1 MGSRTLNSLVPVMY
15 RCTNTPGVSRIIG
28 VKSSTAKRSNN
39 EASLILQ
46 IKWTSSTMPLLP
58 CKTRQ
63 GKTRQEK
70 ERGISDDKRAR
81 FRKRG
86 EQEREW
92 EWEDYWKCESE
103 SILSCVCLSFS
114 SSSHFLSLCQYL
126 CATFSFHLSLH
137 LSSFLSPSIFISLSL
152 CLLLF
157 HHHFSFLNFPNTLS
171 IQLSNSSKLVLTILE
186 SVILAVNSPNT
197 DNNGVTPM
205 PP

>member
-137 LSSFLSPSIFISLSL
+137 LSSFLSPSVF
-152 CLLLF
+152 
-157 HHHFSFLNFPNTLS
+157 FSFTIIFRFSISQTLFLFNFPILV
-171 IQLSNSSKLVLTILE
+171 NSSLPSWNPSFWRLIHRTRIIAE
-186 SVILAVNSPNT
+186 
-197 DNNGVTPM
+197 
-205 PP
+205 

>member
-86 EQEREW
+86 ELEREREW
-92 EWEDYWKCESE
+92 EDHWKCESE
-103 SILSCVCLSFS
+103 SIFSCVCLSFS
-114 SSSHFLSLCQYL
+114 FSSHFLSLCQYL

-137 LSSFLSPSIFISLSL
+137 LSSFLSPSVFFSLTIIFRFSISQT
-152 CLLLF
+152 LF
-157 HHHFSFLNFPNTLS
+157 LFNFPTLV
-171 IQLSNSSKLVLTILE
+171 NSSLPSWNPSFWRLIHRTRIIAE
-186 SVILAVNSPNT
+186 
-197 DNNGVTPM
+197 
-205 PP
+205 